1 MVAKGKLTSQGP
13 SEIEDEEEEEDD
25 YDEERGVVYPSPLK
39 YPLHPLQVVFSEEI
53 SGFYPLHLGL
63 QRVNRGVTM

>member
-1 MVAKGKLTSQGP
+1 MEGGAGIPNT
-13 SEIEDEEEEEDD
+13 IEDD
-25 YDEERGVVYPSPLK
+25 YDEEQGWYTLPPLK
-39 YPLHPLQVVFSEEI
+39 YPLHPLQVVFSGEI